1 MCIFMKPNLKN
12 EQGFTILETL
22 ISLFVSSFVI
32 MLLTGGLLNVMS
44 IRDTMVNNAQN
55 SSRTNQISGDRQ
67 VEWHIF
73 LNQLESYLQGSYDP
87 EVLSNHIKVKEPKTT
102 ISKGYQDIFYRI
114 DGSTYNFSRRDSNG
128 YHRMLTEIQKVDFT
142 QEDEWLDAE
151 VTFSNGQTFRGRIWV
166 ESWVEIIDEV
176 EEEEEE
182 EEEKESETGL
192 EEEEQEQEDENKNE
206 KDNE

>member
-87 EVLSNHIKVKEPKTT
+87 EVLSNHIKVKVPKTT

-128 YHRMLTEIQKVDFT
+128 YHRMLTEIQKIDFT
-142 QEDEWLDAE
+142 QEDGWLEAE

>member
-1 MCIFMKPNLKN
+1 MKPNLKN

-87 EVLSNHIKVKEPKTT
+87 EVLSNHIKVKVPKTT

-128 YHRMLTEIQKVDFT
+128 YHRMLTEIQKIDFT
-142 QEDEWLDAE
+142 QEDGWLEAE

>member
-87 EVLSNHIKVKEPKTT
+87 EVLSNHIKVKVPKTT

-128 YHRMLTEIQKVDFT
+128 YHRMLTEIQKIDFT
-142 QEDEWLDAE
+142 QEDGWLEAE

-192 EEEEQEQEDENKNE
+192 EEEEQEDENKNE

>member
-1 MCIFMKPNLKN
+1 MKPNLKN

-87 EVLSNHIKVKEPKTT
+87 EVLSNHIKVKVPKTT

>member
-1 MCIFMKPNLKN
+1 MKPNLKN

-87 EVLSNHIKVKEPKTT
+87 EVLSNHIKVKVPKTT

-114 DGSTYNFSRRDSNG
+114 DGSTSNFSRRDSNG
-128 YHRMLTEIQKVDFT
+128 YHRMLTEIQKIDFT
-142 QEDEWLDAE
+142 QEDGWLEAE

-166 ESWVEIIDEV
+166 ESWVERSDEV
-176 EEEEEE
+176 EE